1 MDRQLPGSNLASSPA
16 SSGMR
21 DLAEEL
27 WRRRQLVML
36 FTVSCLA
43 VTLLGS
49 LLAVPR
55 YRAQARV
62 LIEKENPN
70 ILSFQQVLDLD
81 TTHDDYYQTQY
92 RILKSRTLAAAV
104 FQKLDLGRDP
114 RYVGNDDPIKTFL
127 EEVIEITPI
136 RQSRLVEVGAKSTD
150 PYRAA
155 DIANTLSEAYIR
167 QNLEVQT
174 GTSKEAAAWLSDQLD
189 DMKQRVEASE
199 QALYAYQVQSG
210 IVNLDEMEK
219 MSTQKL
225 GEVNTML
232 LKARA
237 DRIKLEQRYRRLEEL
252 KRTGGPGRYQNLAEI
267 LRDPLIQQMK
277 IRYVDLLTQEGE
289 LRQKFRDEH
298 PRLQEVHAQM
308 ATLAGRLDQ
317 EIDNLAQSIA
327 TAYEEAKAREQSLEE
342 SLEGLKTET
351 LALNAKAIQYKVLE
365 REVETNRQLYADM
378 LKRMKEARLG
388 EHLKANNIRIIDRA
402 VVPTRP
408 YQPRV
413 LFNLLLA
420 LIVGLAGGV
429 SLALFTARLDD
440 TVKTPEDI
448 QRLLQVHCLGV
459 VPHLE
464 DKASTEK
471 IELVASL
478 HPQSALAEAYR
489 GVRTSVLF
497 VRSGSSPRSIL
508 ITSAEPGEGKTLSAV
523 NLALS
528 MAQAGERVVLVD
540 ADLRKPRL
548 HKIFELPNENGLSR
562 LIVEGIPIESAVVRP
577 ENYQLDVIPSG
588 PIPATPAELLGSEA
602 MARIIQELGRRWD
615 RVVIDSAPLFNLTDS
630 VVLSRLVDAT
640 MLVVWVGRTRPA
652 NLLRATE
659 PIRQVGNNLIGCL
672 LNHVESAT
680 QSYYHYG
687 HYGYG
692 YRYRD
697 RYAEDEGE
705 KQKPARDWRFWR
717 KAA

>member
-1 MDRQLPGSNLASSPA
+1 MDRQLPASNPASSPA
-16 SSGMR
+16 SSGIR
-21 DLAEEL
+21 ELAEEL
-27 WRRRQLVML
+27 WRRRRLVLL
-36 FTVSCLA
+36 FTAACLT

-49 LLAVPR
+49 LLATPR

-70 ILSFQQVLDLD
+70 ILSFQQVLNLD

-127 EEVIEITPI
+127 DQVIEITPI

-155 DIANTLSEAYIR
+155 DIANALAEAYIR

-174 GTSKEAAAWLSDQLD
+174 GTSKEAAAWLTDQLE
-189 DMKQRVEASE
+189 DMKQRVETTE

-210 IVNLDEMEK
+210 IVNLEEMEK

-237 DRIKLEQRYRRLEEL
+237 DRIKLEKRYQRLEEL
-252 KRTGGPGRYQNLAEI
+252 KRAGGPGRYQNLAEI
-267 LRDPLIQQMK
+267 LRDPLIQQIK
-277 IRYVDLLTQEGE
+277 IRYVDLLAEEGE
-289 LRQKFRDEH
+289 LRQKYRDEH

-308 ATLAGRLDQ
+308 ATLASRLDQ

-342 SLEGLKTET
+342 SLEGLKSEV
-351 LALNAKAIQYKVLE
+351 LDLNAKAIQYKVLE

-402 VVPTRP
+402 VAPTRP

-413 LFNLLLA
+413 LFNLVLA
-420 LIVGLAGGV
+420 LIVGLAGGI

-448 QRLLQVHCLGV
+448 QRLLQVPCLGV
-459 VPHLE
+459 IPHLP
-464 DKASTEK
+464 DKAPAESV
-471 IELVASL
+471 ELVANL

-508 ITSAEPGEGKTLSAV
+508 ITSAEVGEGKTLSAV

-548 HKIFELPNENGLSR
+548 HKIFKLGNENGLSR
-562 LIVEGIPIESAVVRP
+562 LIVEGIPIEQAVVRP
-577 ENYQLDVIPSG
+577 ENYQLDIIPSG
-588 PIPATPAELLGSEA
+588 PIPSTPAELLGSEA
-602 MARIIQELGRRWD
+602 MARILQELGRRWD
-615 RVVIDSAPLFNLTDS
+615 RVVFDSAPLFNLTDS

-652 NLLRATE
+652 TLLRATE

-672 LNHVESAT
+672 LNHVDSAT
-680 QSYYHYG
+680 QSYYYYG
-687 HYGYG
+687 RYGYG
-692 YRYRD
+692 YRYHD
-697 RYAEDEGE
+697 RYAENEEE
-705 KQKPARDWRFWR
+705 KKKPARSWRFWR